1 MKNFIIRIYLVTI
14 SILALTACT
23 RAADAVDGTTD
34 TQADVVESAVTMV
47 AGQADDANGSTFAI
61 QSKSDAYKYAF
72 VESLI
77 YGSAKAANCARAF
90 DQVCNTG
97 IKTATYGDCAIS
109 ARNFSLSGSVTLT
122 YSNNSCLLGVGDYV
136 TRTYDDT
143 ISGPRS
149 GAIQTTSA
157 LRANYLGTQIGG
169 GGKLTHTGATLW
181 TMDLLGKHKIGTRN
195 GRTLFD
201 VSARTT
207 TPIQVTSTLSR
218 SGRTI
223 TAGALEVSHNL
234 AKFTAT
240 MTVNAS
246 QPLVWSS
253 LCCHPISGS
262 FDTVYTGAITGSS
275 TITFN
280 GCGTAQL
287 SKDGS
292 TRTLSLGYC
301 E

>member
-1 MKNFIIRIYLVTI
+1 MKKLIARTSLLAVSII
-14 SILALTACT
+14 ALSACT
-23 RAADAVDGTTD
+23 RAADAVDTSTD

-47 AGQADDANGSTFAI
+47 AGQADDANGSTFAM

-72 VESLI
+72 VESLL

-90 DQVCNTG
+90 DQTCNTG
-97 IKTATYGDCAIS
+97 VKTATYSDCAIT
-109 ARNFSLSGSVTLT
+109 ARNFSLNGSVTLT
-122 YSNNSCLLGVGDYV
+122 YSSNSCLLGVGDYV

-143 ISGPRS
+143 ISGPRG

-169 GGKLTHTGATLW
+169 GGKLTHTSATVW
-181 TMDLLGKHKIGTRN
+181 TMDLMGKHKIGTRN
-195 GRTLFD
+195 SRTLFD

-207 TPIQVTSTLSR
+207 TPIQVTNTLSR

-223 TAGALEVSHNL
+223 TAGAIEVSHNL

-262 FDTVYTGAITGSS
+262 FDAVYTGSVTGSS
-275 TITFN
+275 TVTFN

-287 SKDGS
+287 SKDGT